1 MDVLTKKVLT
11 GDIVS
16 AAKLIT
22 RIENNKEDAVKII
35 KKIFPHTGKTYLIGV
50 TGSPG
55 AGKSTLVSEL
65 IGICREKELTVG
77 VIAVDASSPFT
88 GGAVLG
94 DRIRM
99 QKNEGDGVF
108 VRSMATRGNLGGL
121 SKATRDAVYVMDA
134 MGLDVI
140 IIETVGVGQVELEI
154 ARMAYTTIVVMA
166 PGMGDSIQAMKA
178 GIMEIGD
185 IFVVNKADR
194 DGVDETT
201 KDINSMLRFASGKDA
216 WRPEI
221 FKTIATKSEGISELI
236 GGIKRHKEYLTTRGL
251 LKKKAYDKEQL
262 LSLVKDIVE
271 ARIFNNKN
279 GEKYFDEYVQKIINR
294 EIDPYTASEIIFEK
308 IDL

>member
-1 MDVLTKKVLT
+1 MDLLTKKLLT

-22 RIENNKEDAVKII
+22 RIENSKEDAVKIV

-134 MGLDVI
+134 MGLNVI

-154 ARMAYTTIVVMA
+154 AQMAYTTIVVMA

-201 KDINSMLRFASGKDA
+201 KDINGMLRFAAGKNH

-221 FKTIATKSEGISELI
+221 FKTIATKSEGISELLD
-236 GGIKRHKEYLTTRGL
+236 GIKRHKKYLETTGL
-251 LKKKAYDKEQL
+251 LKKKAYGKGQL
-262 LSLVKDIVE
+262 LGLVKGIVE
-271 ARIFNNKN
+271 DRIFNNKN
-279 GEKYFDEYVQKIINR
+279 GEKYFDEYVDKIINR

>member
-22 RIENNKEDAVKII
+22 RIENNNDDAVKII

-201 KDINSMLRFASGKDA
+201 KDINGMLRFASGKNS

-221 FKTIATKSEGISELI
+221 FKTTATKSEGISELVD
-236 GGIKRHKEYLTTRGL
+236 GIKRHKEYLTTTGL

-262 LSLVKDIVE
+262 LSLVKGIVE

-279 GEKYFDEYVQKIINR
+279 GEKYFDEYVEKIINR

>member
-1 MDVLTKKVLT
+1 MDVLIKKLLT

-16 AAKLIT
+16 AARIIT
-22 RIENNKEDAVKII
+22 MVENNTDDAVKII
-35 KKIFPHTGKTYLIGV
+35 KKIFPYTGKAYLLGV

-65 IGICREKELTVG
+65 IGFFRKKELTVG

-134 MGLDVI
+134 MGLNI
-140 IIETVGVGQVELEI
+140 IIVETVGVGQVELEI
-154 ARMAYTTIVVMA
+154 ARMAYTTIVVVA

-201 KDINSMLRFASGKDA
+201 KDINGMLRFASDKNH
-216 WRPEI
+216 WRPKI
-221 FKTIATKSEGISELI
+221 FKTIATKGEGILELVD
-236 GGIKRHKEYLTTRGL
+236 GIEKHKEYLTTTDL
-251 LKKKAYDKEQL
+251 LKTKAYDKEQL
-262 LSLVKDIVE
+262 LSLVRGIVE
-271 ARIFNNKN
+271 ARIFNKKN
-279 GEKYFDEYVQKIINR
+279 GEKYFDEYVDKIVNR
-294 EIDPYTASEIIFEK
+294 EIDPYTASEIIFGK

>member
-22 RIENNKEDAVKII
+22 RIENSKEDAVKIV
-35 KKIFPHTGKTYLIGV
+35 KKIFPHTGKTYLIGI

-134 MGLDVI
+134 MGLNVI

-154 ARMAYTTIVVMA
+154 AQMAYTTIVVMA

-201 KDINSMLRFASGKDA
+201 KDINGMLRFAAGKNH

-221 FKTIATKSEGISELI
+221 FKTIATKSEGISELLD
-236 GGIKRHKEYLTTRGL
+236 GIKRHKKYLETTGL
-251 LKKKAYDKEQL
+251 LKKKAYGKGQL
-262 LSLVKDIVE
+262 LGLVKGIVE
-271 ARIFNNKN
+271 DRIFNNKN
-279 GEKYFDEYVQKIINR
+279 GEKYFDEYVDKIINR

>member
-1 MDVLTKKVLT
+1 MDLLTEKVLT

-22 RIENNKEDAVKII
+22 RIENSKDDAVKII
-35 KKIFPHTGKTYLIGV
+35 KKIFPYTGKTYLIGV

-65 IGICREKELTVG
+65 IGAFREKKLTVG

-134 MGLDVI
+134 MGLNVI

-154 ARMAYTTIVVMA
+154 AQMAYTTIVVMA

-201 KDINSMLRFASGKDA
+201 KDINGMLRFASGKNY

-221 FKTIATKSEGISELI
+221 FKTIATKSEGISELVD
-236 GGIKRHKEYLTTRGL
+236 GIKRHKKHLETRDL
-251 LKKKAYDKEQL
+251 LKKKAYGKEQL
-262 LSLVKDIVE
+262 LGLVKGIVE
-271 ARIFNNKN
+271 DRIFNNKN
-279 GEKYFDEYVQKIINR
+279 GEKYFAEYVDKIINR
-294 EIDPYTASEIIFEK
+294 EIDPYTASEIIFKK

>member
-1 MDVLTKKVLT
+1 MNLLTEKLLT

-22 RIENNKEDAVKII
+22 RIENSKEDAVKII

-65 IGICREKELTVG
+65 IRICREKELTVG

-108 VRSMATRGNLGGL
+108 VRSMATRGHLGGL

-134 MGLDVI
+134 MGLNVI
-140 IIETVGVGQVELEI
+140 IIETVGVGQVELDI

-201 KDINSMLRFASGKDA
+201 KDIHSMLRFAPGENH
-216 WRPEI
+216 WCPEI
-221 FKTIATKSEGISELI
+221 FKTIATKSEGISELAD
-236 GGIKRHKEYLTTRGL
+236 GVKRHKEYLTTTGL
-251 LKKKAYDKEQL
+251 LKRKAYDKEQL
-262 LSLVKDIVE
+262 LRLVKEIVE
-271 ARIFNNKN
+271 DRIFTDKN
-279 GEKYFDEYVQKIINR
+279 GEKYFDEYVDKIINR
-294 EIDPYTASEIIFEK
+294 KIDPYTASEMIFK
-308 IDL
+308 QIDL

>member
-22 RIENNKEDAVKII
+22 RIENSKEDAVKIV
-35 KKIFPHTGKTYLIGV
+35 KKIFPHTGKTYLIGI

-134 MGLDVI
+134 MGLNVI

-154 ARMAYTTIVVMA
+154 AQMAYTTIVVMA

-201 KDINSMLRFASGKDA
+201 KDINGMLRFAAGKNH

-221 FKTIATKSEGISELI
+221 FKTIATKSEGISELLD
-236 GGIKRHKEYLTTRGL
+236 GIKRHKKYLETTGL
-251 LKKKAYDKEQL
+251 LKKKAYDKGQL
-262 LSLVKDIVE
+262 LGLVKGIVE
-271 ARIFNNKN
+271 DRIFNNKN
-279 GEKYFDEYVQKIINR
+279 GEKYFDEYVDKIINR

>member
-221 FKTIATKSEGISELI
+221 FKTIATKSEGISKLI